1 MWAVVASA
9 LIIVPRTPI
18 RMQRRLQVSVA
29 DYIAEKELQNRE
41 VVLDVESTVRDCLL
55 TVRRLRRAGDKAASR
70 ISELGLAWVTEPGG
84 RLFGWVGAT
93 DLLLAEPETSMRRLA
108 QQAPVVVYADDDL
121 DDAVNDMR
129 AQDVPVAPVID
140 DCERLVAVLAP
151 VDVIASIEAEAT
163 EDVARMA
170 ASGAISSYFDAS
182 KMSVV
187 RSRASWLLSL
197 LLLQSASAVVLT
209 RFSNLLERN
218 LLLALFLTMITGT
231 SGNAGN
237 QTSAVVI
244 RALATGE
251 ISNADAFKVVRRELA
266 IAAPLAFLLG
276 VASFFRVVFTAGS
289 AGPAFSALALR
300 TGLTLAVAM
309 ALTVLCAVFVGTG
322 APLLLDKFGADPCN
336 VASPALA
343 TFVDL
348 AGVLVVCSVGQLLLP
363 ASIAPSRSLLA

>member
-1 MWAVVASA
+1 MWAAVA
-9 LIIVPRTPI
+9 LIVGTRIRT
-18 RMQRRLQVSVA
+18 QRRLQVSVA

-41 VVLDVESTVRDCLL
+41 VVLDVESTVRDCLV
-55 TVRRLRRAGDKAASR
+55 TVRRLQRSGDKAASR

-140 DCERLVAVLAP
+140 DNERLVAVLAP
-151 VDVIASIEAEAT
+151 ADVIASIEAEAT

-209 RFSNLLERN
+209 RFSSLLERN

-251 ISNADAFKVVRRELA
+251 ISNADAFKVLRRELA

-276 VASFFRVVFTAGS
+276 VASFFRVVFTAGCQ
-289 AGPAFSALALR
+289 PAFSGLALR

-348 AGVLVVCSVGQLLLP
+348 AGVLVVCSIGQLLLP
-363 ASIAPSRSLLA
+363 ASVAPSRSLLAA